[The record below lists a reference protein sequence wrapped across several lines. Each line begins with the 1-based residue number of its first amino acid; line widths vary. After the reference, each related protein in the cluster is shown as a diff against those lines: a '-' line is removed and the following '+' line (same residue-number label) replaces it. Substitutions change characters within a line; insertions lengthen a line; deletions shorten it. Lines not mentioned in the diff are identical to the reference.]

1 VTQLP
6 RRDTEPGSAI
16 LGFRAGEFGELAFI
30 TLAFITM
37 AGIFSIKRL
46 VKGVGQRE
54 ENWKKEGGKKFIPTL
69 SFNATIIAFLG

>member
-1 VTQLP
+1 MTQLP

-16 LGFRAGEFGELAFI
+16 LGFKAGEFGELAFI
-30 TLAFITM
+30 TMT
-37 AGIFSIKRL
+37 GIFSIKRL

-54 ENWKKEGGKKFIPTL
+54 ENWKKEGGKKFIPTP